1 MTDHVEVDNKKRIS
15 DVVDAVCSQVYSGTL
30 SVNNE
35 LINKENITTVPI
47 KKARKTIIDRL
58 IHGEDCT
65 DYYTGTS
72 AESTIYRA
80 LFVGTGIISKEYQN
94 NAETVM
100 NVFNSFIESACDNKQ
115 PLSKLLEQ
123 LSEAPIGM
131 RKGIIPIYLAYA
143 LSLRKEDIVIYFDTK
158 EMDLNSDIVLNMC
171 ESSDDYYIFI
181 SMEDMKKNNI

>member
-1 MTDHVEVDNKKRIS
+1 M
-15 DVVDAVCSQVYSGTL
+15 
-30 SVNNE
+30 
-35 LINKENITTVPI
+35 
-47 KKARKTIIDRL
+47 

-181 SMEDMKKNNI
+181 SMEDMKKEQYLIGLCDLFGVSESKNKSESRLQNILLSMQRWFRALPQVTKILRNKIDILAIV